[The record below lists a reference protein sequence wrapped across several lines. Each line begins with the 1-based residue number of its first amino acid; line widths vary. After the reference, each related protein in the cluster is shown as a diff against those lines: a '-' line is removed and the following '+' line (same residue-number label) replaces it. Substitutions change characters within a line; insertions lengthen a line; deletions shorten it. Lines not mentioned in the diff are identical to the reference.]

1 MRTPSPGFLGV
12 PSRTMK
18 MAITLVC
25 RSSAGAR
32 HALPLSF
39 MPPTRI
45 AIATTDGISV
55 CNHLARSTAFL
66 ILEIQDGAIVS
77 GTFRSRPTDT
87 CGNHAGFVE
96 MLTGANAVMCGG
108 IGPGAADM
116 LAAHGIEP
124 LVLDGAHSIDDAV
137 NRFLAGSLK
146 LTADRVCL
154 C

>member
-1 MRTPSPGFLGV
+1 
-12 PSRTMK
+12 
-18 MAITLVC
+18 
-25 RSSAGAR
+25 
-32 HALPLSF
+32 

-96 MLTGANAVMCGG
+96 MLAGANAVMCGG
-108 IGPGAADM
+108 IGQGSADM

-124 LVLDGAHSIDDAV
+124 LVLDGARSIDDAV
-137 NRFLAGSLK
+137 NGFLAGSLK
-146 LTADRVCL
+146 LSAGRVCL
-154 C
+154 CN